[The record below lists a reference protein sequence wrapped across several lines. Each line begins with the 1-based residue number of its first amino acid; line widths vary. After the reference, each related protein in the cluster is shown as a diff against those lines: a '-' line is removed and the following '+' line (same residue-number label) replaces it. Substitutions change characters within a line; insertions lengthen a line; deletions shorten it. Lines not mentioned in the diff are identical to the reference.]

1 MEQCSATTMKN
12 MYIVQLWMSSQPVF
26 GSKSGFRTILAL
38 NTMVATW
45 RQLIALFSK
54 TPRSSNMIC
63 MISSASLDEE
73 QKNWGKSI
81 LRSSAFYWLS
91 LASWPPP
98 CFLQMWCR
106 IKGFFKTFNFNVIFQ
121 LFNSTKHDKAIN
133 VSNQKEFNLIVR
145 IWLIKPVSSWFPAS
159 WPTSAASPLASPSAT
174 TPSSSP
180 GRFRLVSRI
189 RSFKRCQCKR
199 L

>member
-1 MEQCSATTMKN
+1 MLEKVFSHSPKEDDMEQCSATTMKN
-12 MYIVQLWMSSQPVF
+12 KCIVHFILNVQPTCLWIQIWF
-26 GSKSGFRTILAL
+26 QTILAL
-38 NTMVATW
+38 NTMVAMW
-45 RQLIALFSK
+45 RQLIA
-54 TPRSSNMIC
+54 PRSSNMIC

-133 VSNQKEFNLIVR
+133 VSNQKEFNLIVC
-145 IWLIKPVSSWFPAS
+145 ID
-159 WPTSAASPLASPSAT
+159 
-174 TPSSSP
+174 
-180 GRFRLVSRI
+180 
-189 RSFKRCQCKR
+189 
-199 L
+199 